1 MFVLNDPSKRPFKFD
16 YQVGGFAL
24 GPGLRLPSR
33 FQLPELKLPRFIS
46 KDGTLAGT
54 GATSDFDGGG
64 KIFRFTQKELE
75 PSDFVGLTLSFD
87 FGGGVLVAGGMTCY
101 LAALHQL
108 MVMAWLFNPGVFA
121 NALFR
126 SAKALVVTWGVS
138 EGLVDGINATPM
150 IGSIS
155 HPGPYVEQP

>member
-1 MFVLNDPSKRPFKFD
+1 MFVLNDPSKHPFKYD
-16 YQVGGFAL
+16 YHVGGFPL

-33 FQLPELKLPRFIS
+33 FQLPELGLPRFIS

-64 KIFRFTQKELE
+64 KIFRFTEKELE
-75 PSDFVGLTLSFD
+75 PSDFVGLTLSLD
-87 FGGGVLVAGGMTCY
+87 FSGGVLVAGGITSY
-101 LAALHQL
+101 LAGLHQL
-108 MVMAWLFNPGVFA
+108 MVTAWLFNPGLFA

-126 SAKALVVTWGVS
+126 SAKALVVMVGVS

-150 IGSIS
+150 MGSIS
-155 HPGPYVEQP
+155 QQGPYIE